1 MILVAIGIRILE
13 RTTFYTYI
21 FERFTN
27 VETTLQHTAGNNVLQ
42 SGTHNRV
49 ALTWLYVEEVNTEIK
64 FAIHADASSLLNV
77 L

>member
-1 MILVAIGIRILE
+1 MPGCIFALVVGFIFIILSFVL
-13 RTTFYTYI
+13 
-21 FERFTN
+21 
-27 VETTLQHTAGNNVLQ
+27 NVLQ

-49 ALTWLYVEEVNTEIK
+49 ALTWLYVEEVNAEIK